1 MVGKQTQWG
10 KIRAYLNEN
19 GSATVRELFALG
31 INSPTKRISELIERG
46 ESIGSI
52 WDTHT
57 NMNGE
62 TTRFKR
68 YYKDGA

>member
-1 MVGKQTQWG
+1 MRETQWS
-10 KIRAYLNEN
+10 KIRAYLKEH
-19 GSATVRELFALG
+19 GTATVRELFALG
-31 INSPTKRISELIERG
+31 INSPTKRLSEMIERG
-46 ESIGSI
+46 EEIGSM

-68 YYKDGA
+68 YYNK